1 MDTEN
6 KKTVLIVE
14 DDLALRKVMIDK
26 LRDEKFA
33 ILEAADGVQGL
44 ELALRD
50 HPSIILLD
58 IFMPHM
64 DGITML
70 SKLRSADSWGK
81 HVSVIVLTNST
92 DAQTIATVSG
102 FGATDFLIKSEW
114 SLEALVARIRE
125 RLTGLPAIESA
136 EVPEPNI

>member
-1 MDTEN
+1 METEN

-14 DDLALRKVMIDK
+14 DDIALRKVLVDK
-26 LRDEKFA
+26 LTDEGF
-33 ILEAADGVQGL
+33 IVLEAQDGEVGL
-44 ELALRD
+44 KQAIEH
-50 HPSIILLD
+50 HPVVILLD

-70 SKLRSADSWGK
+70 SKLRTTDAWGK
-81 HVSVIVLTNST
+81 NVNVIVLTNST
-92 DAQTIATVSG
+92 EAQTIATVSG

-125 RLTGLPAIESA
+125 RISGTPA
-136 EVPEPNI
+136 

>member
-1 MDTEN
+1 METEN

-14 DDLALRKVMIDK
+14 DDVALRNVLVEK
-26 LRDEKFA
+26 LTDEKFEVLQA
-33 ILEAADGVQGL
+33 SDGEAGLAAALEH
-44 ELALRD
+44 
-50 HPSIILLD
+50 HPNLILLD
-58 IFMPHM
+58 IFMPRM

-70 SKLRSADSWGK
+70 SKLRAEDSWGK
-81 HVSVIVLTNST
+81 HINVIVLTNST

-125 RLTGLPAIESA
+125 RLGE
-136 EVPEPNI
+136 

>member
-1 MDTEN
+1 METEN
-6 KKTVLIVE
+6 KKTLLIVE
-14 DDLALRKVMIDK
+14 DDVALRSVLVEK
-26 LRDEKFA
+26 LTDEKFEVLQA
-33 ILEAADGVQGL
+33 QDGEVGLATALEK
-44 ELALRD
+44 
-50 HPSIILLD
+50 HPDLILLD
-58 IFMPHM
+58 IFMPRM

-70 SKLRSADSWGK
+70 SRLRAADAWGK

-125 RLTGLPAIESA
+125 RLGK
-136 EVPEPNI
+136 

>member
-1 MDTEN
+1 METADT

-14 DDLALRKVMIDK
+14 DDVALRSVLVEK
-26 LRDEKFA
+26 LTDEKFNVLSA
-33 ILEAADGVQGL
+33 PDGEAGLKVALENHPGV
-44 ELALRD
+44 
-50 HPSIILLD
+50 ILLD
-58 IFMPHM
+58 IFMPRM

-70 SKLRSADSWGK
+70 SRLRATDAWGK
-81 HVSVIVLTNST
+81 HVKVIVLTNST

-125 RLTGLPAIESA
+125 RLGE
-136 EVPEPNI
+136 